1 MTGAAASGVSMSRIT
16 RWYLALFL
24 CGVALATA
32 GCAAR
37 IERDPVPAALVAD
50 ASIPGLAHARFWG
63 DEAPSDILAF
73 VQEHMPGAK
82 RMAVAVSLQKG
93 RPVVEYLALSGGA
106 GDGAFGAGLLA
117 GWSQRG
123 NRPKFE
129 VVTGVSAGALIAP
142 FAFLGPAYD
151 RHLREIWTK
160 YDTEDLATPQV
171 LADLLGAEAVADSGP
186 LKKLIAK
193 YVDRRLLDRIAD
205 EYRNGRVLLVGT
217 TNLDAQRPV
226 IWNMGEIA
234 ASRHAYALELFQQ
247 VLLASA
253 SIPGVFPPVHIKVR
267 AGDRVLEEMHVD
279 GGPTRQVFLAPSHL
293 SLRNFD
299 KLYPKPP
306 MRRIYVVKNGKLN
319 PEYEAVQANTLA
331 ISARSLFTV
340 TKSQSIGDIN
350 RIYATA
356 QRDGAEFRLASV
368 PASFSAVSTQPFDP
382 NYMKQLFAVGFEL
395 GRIGGPWV
403 NTPPEASTPMAVR

>member
-1 MTGAAASGVSMSRIT
+1 MSRVV
-16 RWYLALFL
+16 RWYLALVL
-24 CGVALATA
+24 CGAALAVT

-37 IERDPVPAALVAD
+37 IERDPVPAALVPD
-50 ASIPGLAHARFWG
+50 ATIPGLAHARFWG
-63 DEAPSDILAF
+63 DEAPADILAF
-73 VQEHMPGAK
+73 VQTHMPGAR
-82 RMAVAVSLQKG
+82 RMAVAASLQKG
-93 RPVVEYLALSGGA
+93 RPLVEYLALSGGA

-151 RHLREIWTK
+151 RQLREIWTK

-171 LADLLGAEAVADSGP
+171 LAGLLGAEAFADSSP
-186 LKKLIAK
+186 LKRLIAK
-193 YVDRRLLDRIAD
+193 YVDRKLLDKIAD
-205 EYRNGRVLLVGT
+205 EYRSGRVLLVGT

-253 SIPGVFPPVHIKVR
+253 SIPGAFPPVHIKVR
-267 AGDRVLEEMHVD
+267 AGDRILEEMHVD

-293 SLRNFD
+293 SLRTFD

-368 PASFSAVSTQPFDP
+368 PASFSVASTQPFDP
-382 NYMKQLFAVGFEL
+382 NYMKQLFAVGYEL
-395 GRIGGPWV
+395 GRTGEPWAS
-403 NTPPEASTPMAVR
+403 TPPEASAPVAVR